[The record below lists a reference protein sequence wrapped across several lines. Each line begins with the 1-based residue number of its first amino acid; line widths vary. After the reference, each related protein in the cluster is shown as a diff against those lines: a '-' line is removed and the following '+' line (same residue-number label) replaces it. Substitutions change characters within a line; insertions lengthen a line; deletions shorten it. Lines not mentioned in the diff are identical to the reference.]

1 MTTLRRFDT
10 EDNGKKTKNSS
21 TFSHPLIPFI
31 HINRV
36 VSSCILKSALNDDYT
51 RQKNN
56 SFDGMLNNM
65 WYIPSS

>member
-1 MTTLRRFDT
+1 MTTLRRFDM
-10 EDNGKKTKNSS
+10 EDNGIETKSNS

-36 VSSCILKSALNDDYT
+36 VSSCILKLALNDDYT
-51 RQKNN
+51 GHKTN

-65 WYIPSS
+65 WYITSS

>member
-10 EDNGKKTKNSS
+10 KENGIETKSS
-21 TFSHPLIPFI
+21 LTFSHPLILFI

-36 VSSCILKSALNDDYT
+36 ISSCILKSTLNDDYT
-51 RQKNN
+51 RQKIN

-65 WYIPSS
+65 WYISSS